1 MTPTVTAM
9 IADQARRQP
18 SAPAIHYN
26 DSVISYADLELAG
39 KRAARGLADL
49 GVGPGDRVAL
59 WLPTTPA
66 FLFIYLGLARLGAI
80 AVSVNTRFRGA
91 DVGDIIGRSGA
102 KVLVLWPD
110 FRGIDFL
117 GILEDVDPAALDRLE
132 TVLLYTEGANEV
144 QDPAL
149 LSDHI
154 KRVAFTD
161 LMKSGP
167 SDQDNAQL
175 GLGSNIFT
183 TSGTTKAPKFVLHSQ
198 SSMVTHGLQIA
209 EDFGLAVAPGPV
221 LVPLPLCGV
230 FGFTPS
236 MAALAGGC
244 PLVLMSSFEADRAVE
259 LVRRLGVVHANLSDT
274 MILAMLDAADGEVAL
289 PSMRFVGYGQFD
301 PNLDNVVERGDARG
315 LSMIALY
322 GMSEVQAL
330 FSRRLEDEERRGV
343 GGGRPVSPEGRVRVR
358 DPDSGELLGVGE
370 TGELEVYGP
379 SRMIEYFENPQATRD
394 ALYEDGF
401 MRTGDLGFL
410 EDDGGFTYLA
420 RMGDE
425 LRLGGFLTA
434 PAEIEDYLRT
444 HPMVDGCQVVGADTP
459 SGLGAVG
466 FITLAPGHAFQEA
479 LLIEH
484 CRQGLAR
491 YKTPARIIP
500 LEDFPVTLSANGTK
514 IQRVKLREMA
524 QAEIKKQGETKK

>member
-1 MTPTVTAM
+1 MEPTVTAM
-9 IADQARRQP
+9 IAAQARRQP
-18 SAPAIHYN
+18 AAPAIHYN
-26 DSVISYADLELAG
+26 DTVISYAELELAG
-39 KRAARGLADL
+39 RRAARGLADL

-66 FLFIYLGLARLGAI
+66 FLIIYLALARLGAI

-117 GILEDVDPAALDRLE
+117 GILEEVDPAALDRLE
-132 TVLLYTEGANEV
+132 AVLLYTEGGEAAP
-144 QDPAL
+144 DPARL
-149 LSDHI
+149 PAHI
-154 KRVAFTD
+154 RRVDFTD
-161 LMKSGP
+161 LIDRDPLDGDRAAP
-167 SDQDNAQL
+167 
-175 GLGSNIFT
+175 GLGANIFT

-198 SSMVTHGLQIA
+198 ASMVTHGYQVA
-209 EDFGLAVAPGPV
+209 EDFGLAAAPGPV

-244 PLVLMSSFEADRAVE
+244 PLVLMSSFDAGRAVD
-259 LVRRLGVVHANLSDT
+259 LVRGLGVVHANLSDD
-274 MILAMLDAADGEVAL
+274 MILAMLDAADGEIAL
-289 PSMRFVGYGQFD
+289 PSMRFVGYGQFN
-301 PNLDNVVERGDARG
+301 PNLDDVVDRGDARG
-315 LSMIALY
+315 LTLIALY

-330 FSRRLEDEERRGV
+330 FSRRGETEARRGV
-343 GGGRPVSPEGRVRVR
+343 GGGRPISPDGFARVR
-358 DPDSGELLGVGE
+358 DPKSGELLGPGE
-370 TGELEVYGP
+370 TGELEVSGP
-379 SRMIEYFENPQATRD
+379 SRMTEYYDNPAATRD
-394 ALYEDGF
+394 ALCEDGF

-410 EDDGGFTYLA
+410 EEEGAFTYLA

-434 PAEIEDYLRT
+434 PAEIENYLRS

-459 SGLGAVG
+459 SGPGAVG
-466 FITLAPGHAFQEA
+466 FITLAKGAAFDEKT
-479 LLIEH
+479 LIEH
-484 CRQGLAR
+484 CRAGLAG
-491 YKTPARIIP
+491 YKTPARIFP
-500 LEDFPVTLSANGTK
+500 LDVFPVTHSANGTK

-524 QAEIKKQGETKK
+524 QAEIKKPKTKK